1 MRRIVQ
7 RTIAVLTLAL
17 AGAHA
22 GAETQWIE
30 RDQLIADPAD
40 PAVVRFAVD
49 IKEPGSYQARLMAR
63 GKSKRQIELQL
74 SLQPEAGGTERTVRF
89 SFTGAGCG

>member
-1 MRRIVQ
+1 MRRIVKPA
-7 RTIAVLTLAL
+7 IALLALAL

-30 RDQLIADPAD
+30 RDRLIADPSD
-40 PAVVRFAVD
+40 PAVVRFTVD
-49 IKEPGSYQARLMAR
+49 IMEPGSYQVRLLAR
-63 GKSKRQIELQL
+63 GESKQQIELQL
-74 SLQPEAGGTERTVRF
+74 SLQPEAEGTQRTVRF